1 MEDEGNEESVEQLT
15 DGIRMGDG
23 GGNRV
28 DERGES
34 GWQVGGEWAFG
45 GRWAAGTRR
54 WWYSCLLVP
63 VAESL
68 GGRAQCQGATEAGG

>member
-23 GGNRV
+23 GWGGGNRV

-34 GWQVGGEWAFG
+34 GWQVGG
-45 GRWAAGTRR
+45 R
-54 WWYSCLLVP
+54 YS
-63 VAESL
+63 
-68 GGRAQCQGATEAGG
+68 